1 MITDKF
7 EAIFKGTQI
16 RKSKHGGQFY
26 YIFFEKDGKKYK
38 TMAYEKL
45 KNFSAW
51 KPLLTATRGCIVGN
65 LKLVKGNLIDGNS
78 KPIIIKDMHVNQFNI
93 NFDD

>member
-1 MITDKF
+1 MMTETF
-7 EAIFKGTQI
+7 EAIFKGTQQ
-16 RKSKHGGQFY
+16 RKSKHGGVFY

-45 KNFSAW
+45 RNFYAW
-51 KPLLTATRGCIVGN
+51 KPLLTATRGCIVGG

-78 KPIIIKDMHVNQFNI
+78 KPIILKKVNVNQFNI